1 MTAHGVRRMLDAHAV
16 RRTLIRLGAKA
27 ALGGCLVLAVSP
39 ALAATA
45 QPAAAV
51 AATRSA
57 AATDGAAQPKPIPVL
72 AYYYIWYN
80 ASSWNRAKIDY
91 PLAGRYSS
99 DDVAVV
105 RQQVS
110 QAKQAGISG
119 FLVSWKDTPVLDR
132 RLEKIVDVAA
142 DANFKLGIV
151 FEGRDF
157 HGKPLPMKEVE
168 SSFRYLAAHYGKNPV
183 FQIFGKPLVAWSG
196 TWAYTRPE
204 LAMISHAFG
213 AKLTLLAMEKDPAQY
228 PSIAGL
234 FRGDAYYWSSA
245 DPLHTPGYAQK
256 LGEFS
261 TVVHQ
266 RGGLWI
272 APAAPG
278 FDAKLV
284 GGTRV
289 IPRRNGQT
297 LRLEM
302 NAAIGS
308 GADAIGLIS
317 WNEYSENSEVE
328 PDQTYGGTALKVIA
342 TIEHAKAPAVT
353 NFDSSGPSGF
363 DPGPSQF
370 VILGALVAL
379 FAGSVA
385 VIVRRR
391 RRAS

>member
-1 MTAHGVRRMLDAHAV
+1 MTAHGLRRVLDAHAV
-16 RRTLIRLGAKA
+16 RHTLIRHGGRA
-27 ALGGCLVLAVSP
+27 ALSGCLLLAVP
-39 ALAATA
+39 TALAATA
-45 QPAAAV
+45 QPAAAAT
-51 AATRSA
+51 AASTA
-57 AATDGAAQPKPIPVL
+57 AAANGSAQAKPIPVL

-99 DDVAVV
+99 DDVAVE

-110 QAKQAGISG
+110 QAKHAGITG

-132 RLEKIVDVAA
+132 RLEKVADVAA
-142 DANFKLGIV
+142 AAHFKLGIV

-157 HGKPLPMKEVE
+157 HGKPLPMAEVRR
-168 SSFRYLAAHYGKNPV
+168 SFRYLAANYGKNPV
-183 FQIFGKPLVAWSG
+183 FHIFGKPLVAWSG

-204 LAMISHAFG
+204 LATVSHAYG
-213 AKLTLLAMEKDPAQY
+213 TKLTLLAMEKDPAEYQ
-228 PSIAGL
+228 SVAGL
-234 FRGDAYYWSSA
+234 FRGDAYYWSSV
-245 DPLHTPGYAQK
+245 DPLHTPGYAKK

-261 TVVHQ
+261 AVVHQ

-272 APAAPG
+272 APAAAG
-278 FDAKLV
+278 FDARLV

-302 NAAIGS
+302 NTAIQS

-342 TIEHAKAPAVT
+342 TMEHAKAPAVT
-353 NFDSSGPSGF
+353 NFDSSAPSGF

-370 VILGALVAL
+370 VILGALVVL
-379 FAGSVA
+379 FAGSIA

-391 RRAS
+391 GRAT

>member
-1 MTAHGVRRMLDAHAV
+1 MTAHGLWRALDAHAV
-16 RRTLIRLGAKA
+16 RHTLIRRGARA
-27 ALGGCLVLAVSP
+27 ALGGCLLLAVPS

-45 QPAAAV
+45 QPAAA
-51 AATRSA
+51 AAASPPA
-57 AATDGAAQPKPIPVL
+57 AATGGSAQAKPIPVL

-91 PLAGRYSS
+91 PLAGRYTS
-99 DDVAVV
+99 DDVAVA

-110 QAKQAGISG
+110 QAKHAGISG
-119 FLVSWKDTPVLDR
+119 FLVSWKDTPLLDR
-132 RLEKIVDVAA
+132 RLAKIVDVAA
-142 DANFKLGIV
+142 DAHFKLGIV

-157 HGKPLPMKEVE
+157 HGKPLPMTEVE
-168 SSFRYLAAHYGKNPV
+168 NSFRYLAAHYGKNPV
-183 FQIFGKPLVAWSG
+183 FHIFGKPLVAWSG
-196 TWAYTRPE
+196 TWAYTRTE
-204 LAMISHAFG
+204 LAMISHAYG
-213 AKLTLLAMEKDPAQY
+213 ARLTLLAMEKDPAQY
-228 PSIAGL
+228 QSVASL
-234 FRGDAYYWSSA
+234 FRGDAYYWSSV

-261 TVVHQ
+261 AVVHQ

-302 NAAIGS
+302 NVAIGS

-328 PDQTYGGTALKVIA
+328 PDRIYGGTALKVIA

-353 NFDSSGPSGF
+353 NFDSSASSGF

-370 VILGALVAL
+370 VILGALVVL
-379 FAGSVA
+379 FAGSIA

-391 RRAS
+391 GRAT

>member
-1 MTAHGVRRMLDAHAV
+1 MTAHGLRRMLDAHAV
-16 RRTLIRLGAKA
+16 RRTLIRRGARA
-27 ALGGCLVLAVSP
+27 ALGGCLLLAVPS

-45 QPAAAV
+45 RPATAAA
-51 AATRSA
+51 AASPA
-57 AATDGAAQPKPIPVL
+57 AATDGSAQAKPIPVL
-72 AYYYIWYN
+72 AYYYIWFN

-99 DDVAVV
+99 DDVAVM

-110 QAKQAGISG
+110 QAQHAGISG
-119 FLVSWKDTPVLDR
+119 FMVSWKDTPLLDR
-132 RLEKIVDVAA
+132 RLAKIEDVAA
-142 DANFKLGIV
+142 AAHFKLGIV

-157 HGKPLPMKEVE
+157 HGKPLSMTEVE
-168 SSFRYLAAHYGKNPV
+168 RSFRYLIAHYGKNPV
-183 FQIFGKPLVAWSG
+183 FHIFGKPLVAWSG

-204 LAMISHAFG
+204 LAMVSHAYG

-228 PSIAGL
+228 QSVAGL
-234 FRGDAYYWSSA
+234 FRGDAYYWSSV
-245 DPLHTPGYAQK
+245 DPLHTPRYAQK

-261 TVVHQ
+261 AVVHRQ
-266 RGGLWI
+266 GGLWI

-278 FDAKLV
+278 FDARLV

-289 IPRRNGQT
+289 ISRRNGQT
-297 LRLEM
+297 LRLEI

-328 PDQTYGGTALKVIA
+328 PDRTYGGTALKVIA
-342 TIEHAKAPAVT
+342 TIEHVKAPTVT
-353 NFDSSGPSGF
+353 NFDSNGPSGF

-370 VILGALVAL
+370 VILGALIVL
-379 FAGSVA
+379 FAGSAA

-391 RRAS
+391 GRAT

>member
-1 MTAHGVRRMLDAHAV
+1 MKAHGLWRMLGAHAV
-16 RRTLIRLGAKA
+16 CHTLTRRGARA
-27 ALGGCLVLAVSP
+27 ALGGCLLLAVP
-39 ALAATA
+39 TAFAATA
-45 QPAAAV
+45 QPADAAAAASPAAAV
-51 AATRSA
+51 NGSA
-57 AATDGAAQPKPIPVL
+57 RAKPIPVL

-99 DDVAVV
+99 DDVAVM

-110 QAKQAGISG
+110 QAKHAGITG
-119 FLVSWKDTPVLDR
+119 FLVSWKDTPLLDR
-132 RLEKIVDVAA
+132 RLEKIADVAA
-142 DANFKLGIV
+142 DAHFKLGIV

-157 HGKPLPMKEVE
+157 HGKPLPMTDVNR
-168 SSFRYLAAHYGKNPV
+168 SFRYLVANYGKNPV
-183 FQIFGKPLVAWSG
+183 FHIFGEPLVAWSG

-204 LAMISHAFG
+204 LAMISHAYG
-213 AKLTLLAMEKDPAQY
+213 SKLTLLAMEKDPAQY
-228 PSIAGL
+228 QTVAGL
-234 FRGDAYYWSSA
+234 FRGDAYYWSSV
-245 DPLHTPGYAQK
+245 DPLHTPGYARK

-261 TVVHQ
+261 AVVHQ

-278 FDAKLV
+278 FDARLV

-289 IPRRNGQT
+289 ISRRNGQT

-308 GADAIGLIS
+308 GADAVGLIS

-328 PDQTYGGTALKVIA
+328 PDRAYGGTALKVIA

-353 NFDSSGPSGF
+353 NFDSSAPSGF

-370 VILGALVAL
+370 VILGALVVL
-379 FAGSVA
+379 FAGSIA

-391 RRAS
+391 GRAT

>member
-1 MTAHGVRRMLDAHAV
+1 MTAHGLRRMLDARAV
-16 RRTLIRLGAKA
+16 RHTLIRRGARA
-27 ALGGCLVLAVSP
+27 ALGGCLLLTVPS

-51 AATRSA
+51 AAARPTVASA
-57 AATDGAAQPKPIPVL
+57 GSAQAKPIPLL

-99 DDVAVV
+99 DDVAVA

-110 QAKQAGISG
+110 QAKHAGISG

-132 RLEKIVDVAA
+132 RLAKIVDVAA

-157 HGKPLPMKEVE
+157 HGKPLPMADVE
-168 SSFRYLAAHYGKNPV
+168 RSFHYLVVHYRKNPV
-183 FQIFGKPLVAWSG
+183 FHIFGKPLVAWSG

-204 LAMISHAFG
+204 LATVSHAYG

-228 PSIAGL
+228 QSVAGL
-234 FRGDAYYWSSA
+234 FRGDAYYWSSV

-256 LGEFS
+256 LDEFS
-261 TVVHQ
+261 AVVHQ
-266 RGGLWI
+266 HGGLWI

-278 FDAKLV
+278 FDARLV

-302 NAAIGS
+302 NTAIGS

-317 WNEYSENSEVE
+317 WNEYSENSAVE
-328 PDQTYGGTALKVIA
+328 PDRTYGGTALKVIA

-353 NFDSSGPSGF
+353 NFDSSAPSGF

-370 VILGALVAL
+370 VILGALIVL

-391 RRAS
+391 GRAT

>member
-1 MTAHGVRRMLDAHAV
+1 MMAHDPRRMPHAHAV
-16 RRTLIRLGAKA
+16 RHTLIRLGAKA
-27 ALGGCLVLAVSP
+27 ALGGCLLLAVPP

-45 QPAAAV
+45 QPA
-51 AATRSA
+51 T
-57 AATDGAAQPKPIPVL
+57 AATDGQAQAKPIPVL
-72 AYYYIWYN
+72 AYYYIWFN
-80 ASSWNRAKIDY
+80 ASSWNRAKINY

-99 DDVAVV
+99 DDVAVM

-110 QAKQAGISG
+110 QAQQAGISG

-132 RLEKIVDVAA
+132 RLAKIEDVAA
-142 DANFKLGIV
+142 AAHFKLGIV

-157 HGKPLPMKEVE
+157 HGKPLPITEVE

-183 FQIFGKPLVAWSG
+183 FHIFDKPLVAWSG
-196 TWAYTRPE
+196 TWAYPRPE
-204 LAMISHAFG
+204 LAMVSHAYG
-213 AKLTLLAMEKDPAQY
+213 AKLTLLAMEKDPAEYQNV
-228 PSIAGL
+228 AGL

-245 DPLHTPGYAQK
+245 DPLRTPGYAQK

-261 TVVHQ
+261 TVVHGQ
-266 RGGLWI
+266 GGLWI

-278 FDAKLV
+278 FDASLV

-289 IPRRNGQT
+289 ISRRNGQT

-328 PDQTYGGTALKVIA
+328 PDRTYGGTALKVIA

-370 VILGALVAL
+370 VILGALVVL
-379 FAGSVA
+379 FAGSAA

-391 RRAS
+391 GRAR

>member
-1 MTAHGVRRMLDAHAV
+1 MTAHGLRQVREANAV
-16 RRTLIRLGAKA
+16 RYALIRCGARA
-27 ALGGCLVLAVSP
+27 ALGGCLLLAVP
-39 ALAATA
+39 TALAATA
-45 QPAAAV
+45 QPADAA
-51 AATRSA
+51 AAARSA
-57 AATDGAAQPKPIPVL
+57 AATSGSAQAKPIPVL

-99 DDVAVV
+99 DDVAVM

-110 QAKQAGISG
+110 QAKHAGITG
-119 FLVSWKDTPVLDR
+119 FLVSWKDTPLLDR
-132 RLEKIVDVAA
+132 RLEKIADVAA
-142 DANFKLGIV
+142 DAHFKLGIV

-157 HGKPLPMKEVE
+157 HGKPLPMTDVNR
-168 SSFRYLAAHYGKNPV
+168 SFRYLVANYGKNPV
-183 FQIFGKPLVAWSG
+183 FHIFGEPLVAWSG

-204 LAMISHAFG
+204 LAMISHAYG
-213 AKLTLLAMEKDPAQY
+213 SKLTLLAMEKDPAQY
-228 PSIAGL
+228 QTVAGL
-234 FRGDAYYWSSA
+234 FRGDAYYWSSV
-245 DPLHTPGYAQK
+245 DPLHTPGYARK

-261 TVVHQ
+261 AVVHQ

-278 FDAKLV
+278 FDARLV

-289 IPRRNGQT
+289 ISRRNGQT

-302 NAAIGS
+302 NAATGS

-342 TIEHAKAPAVT
+342 AMEHAKAPAVT
-353 NFDSSGPSGF
+353 NFDSSAPSGF

-370 VILGALVAL
+370 VILGALVVL
-379 FAGSVA
+379 FAGSIA

-391 RRAS
+391 GRAT

>member
-1 MTAHGVRRMLDAHAV
+1 MTAHGLRRTPGAHAV
-16 RRTLIRLGAKA
+16 RHTLIYRSART
-27 ALGGCLVLAVSP
+27 ALAGCLLAVP
-39 ALAATA
+39 AVLAATA
-45 QPAAAV
+45 QPAAA
-51 AATRSA
+51 AAASPA
-57 AATDGAAQPKPIPVL
+57 AATNGSAQARPIPVL

-99 DDVAVV
+99 DDVAVA
-105 RQQVS
+105 RQQVN

-142 DANFKLGIV
+142 DAHFKLGIV

-157 HGKPLPMKEVE
+157 HGKPLPMTDVE
-168 SSFRYLAAHYGKNPV
+168 RSFRYLTVHYGKNPV
-183 FQIFGKPLVAWSG
+183 FRIFGKPLVAWSG
-196 TWAYTRPE
+196 TWAYTHPE
-204 LAMISHAFG
+204 LTMISHAYG
-213 AKLTLLAMEKDPAQY
+213 SKLTLLAMEKDPAQY
-228 PSIAGL
+228 QSVAGL
-234 FRGDAYYWSSA
+234 FRGDAYYWSSV
-245 DPLHTPGYAQK
+245 DPLHTPGYAKK
-256 LGEFS
+256 LSEFS
-261 TVVHQ
+261 AVVHKQ
-266 RGGLWI
+266 GGLWI

-297 LRLEM
+297 LRAAM
-302 NAAIGS
+302 NTAIGS

-328 PDQTYGGTALKVIA
+328 PDRTYGGTALNVIA
-342 TIEHAKAPAVT
+342 SIEHAKAPNVT

-370 VILGALVAL
+370 VIIAALVVL
-379 FAGSVA
+379 FAGSVV
-385 VIVRRR
+385 VIARRR
-391 RRAS
+391 GRAT

>member
-1 MTAHGVRRMLDAHAV
+1 MTAHSLRRMLDAQPV
-16 RRTLIRLGAKA
+16 RHNLISRGAR
-27 ALGGCLVLAVSP
+27 ALGGCLLLAASSV
-39 ALAATA
+39 LAATA
-45 QPAAAV
+45 QPAAAAVSAPGLAV
-51 AATRSA
+51 ATNGSA
-57 AATDGAAQPKPIPVL
+57 QAKPIPVL

-80 ASSWNRAKIDY
+80 ARSWNRAKIDY

-99 DDVAVV
+99 DDVAVA

-132 RLEKIVDVAA
+132 RLEKVVDVAA
-142 DANFKLGIV
+142 DAHFKLGIV

-157 HGKPLPMKEVE
+157 YGKPLPMRDVE
-168 SSFRYLAAHYGKNPV
+168 RSFRYFTAHYGKNPV
-183 FQIFGKPLVAWSG
+183 FHIFGKPLVAWSG
-196 TWAYTRPE
+196 TWAYTHPE
-204 LAMISHAFG
+204 LTMISHNYG
-213 AKLTLLAMEKDPAQY
+213 SKLTLLAMEKDPAQY
-228 PSIAGL
+228 QSVAGL
-234 FRGDAYYWSSA
+234 FRGDAYYWSSV

-256 LGEFS
+256 LSEFS
-261 TVVHQ
+261 AVIHKQ
-266 RGGLWI
+266 HGLWI

-297 LRLEM
+297 LRAAM
-302 NAAIGS
+302 NTAIGS

-328 PDQTYGGTALKVIA
+328 PDRTYGGTALNVIA
-342 TIEHAKAPAVT
+342 SIEHAKVPTVT

-370 VILGALVAL
+370 VIIGALVLL
-379 FAGSVA
+379 FAGSA
-385 VIVRRR
+385 VVIARRR
-391 RRAS
+391 GRAT

>member
-1 MTAHGVRRMLDAHAV
+1 MTAHGLRQMPNAHAV
-16 RRTLIRLGAKA
+16 RHTLIRRSARA
-27 ALGGCLVLAVSP
+27 ALGGCLLLAVP
-39 ALAATA
+39 TALAATA
-45 QPAAAV
+45 QPAAA
-51 AATRSA
+51 A
-57 AATDGAAQPKPIPVL
+57 AAVSTATAANGSAQAKPIPVL

-99 DDVAVV
+99 DDVAVE

-110 QAKQAGISG
+110 QAKHAGITG
-119 FLVSWKDTPVLDR
+119 FLVSWKDTPLLDR

-142 DANFKLGIV
+142 DAHFKLGIV

-157 HGKPLPMKEVE
+157 HGKPLPMTDVKR
-168 SSFRYLAAHYGKNPV
+168 SFRYFVAHYGNNPV
-183 FQIFGKPLVAWSG
+183 FHIFGEPLIAWSG

-204 LAMISHAFG
+204 LAMISHAYG
-213 AKLTLLAMEKDPAQY
+213 TKLTLLAMEKDPAQY
-228 PSIAGL
+228 QSIAGL
-234 FRGDAYYWSSA
+234 FRGDAYYWSSV
-245 DPLHTPGYAQK
+245 DPLHTPGYATK
-256 LGEFS
+256 LNEFS
-261 TVVHQ
+261 AVVHQ

-297 LRLEM
+297 LRLAM
-302 NAAIGS
+302 NTAIQS

-342 TIEHAKAPAVT
+342 AIEHAKAPAVT
-353 NFDSSGPSGF
+353 NFDSSAPSGF

-370 VILGALVAL
+370 VIVGALVVL
-379 FAGSVA
+379 FAGSIA

-391 RRAS
+391 GRAT